1 MLNYWWE
8 DSTLLKK
15 QCCFWRTLVLWW
27 LLGIRQGL
35 KWHRPWWQCG
45 SKCHQSKYCPGCYQC
60 TQCGFGRNCRNYMCA
75 LRWDEEEMSFAVGC
89 SRVQS
94 LGLGGAG
101 GWLVIGDCSN
111 TKHCQA
117 LRATHCIIGDKQNTS
132 DGKTLLYSSS
142 RGAGW
147 ARLLKEAR
155 GRRGTTAGIKDT
167 LPQYRE
173 MLGFARLCMRQKGRS
188 QVQAVEV
195 GEDRSHGRW
204 TKNLCDFP
212 LGRKWEGGLNPLTS
226 LTHFNHTIPNHNLT
240 TQDFGAI
247 LCKVLPLSWLPA
259 GCGGGR
265 PGNGEAGLGPEYDD
279 GRLTFRWSWGCYSL
293 HWSIFWAFLQ
303 EWQWSTK
310 YQFYIGPWFLKL
322 FLLLYF
328 LSSVGW

>member
-1 MLNYWWE
+1 MIGY
-8 DSTLLKK
+8 
-15 QCCFWRTLVLWW
+15 WW
-27 LLGIRQGL
+27 LLQHQTLPGIARCTL
-35 KWHRPWWQCG
+35 HYWWQAE
-45 SKCHQSKYCPGCYQC
+45 HQWWKDAAVQ
-60 TQCGFGRNCRNYMCA
+60 GR
-75 LRWDEEEMSFAVGC
+75 LD
-89 SRVQS
+89 
-94 LGLGGAG
+94 
-101 GWLVIGDCSN
+101 
-111 TKHCQA
+111 
-117 LRATHCIIGDKQNTS
+117 
-132 DGKTLLYSSS
+132 
-142 RGAGW
+142 GAGW

-279 GRLTFRWSWGCYSL
+279 GRLTFRWSWAEAGTHCTGPFFEHFCRSGNGRP
-293 HWSIFWAFLQ
+293 SISFILD
-303 EWQWSTK
+303 
-310 YQFYIGPWFLKL
+310 P
-322 FLLLYF
+322 YF
-328 LSSVGW
+328 LSCFCFCIFSVQWDGKVLKFL